1 MLLFVCLFFSSS
13 SAMVLQHFYDHVL
26 PVNSVS
32 EQLNLYEMRMKPH
45 AYSPN
50 WRDVSPLFVQH
61 LTQNM
66 LDTGGPTSI
75 VATVGTG
82 FRFALSQKVPRLSA
96 IAVRDIEILV
106 TSKNEPSHSAQNG
119 GVSSSEMPAL
129 T

>member
-1 MLLFVCLFFSSS
+1 
-13 SAMVLQHFYDHVL
+13 
-26 PVNSVS
+26 
-32 EQLNLYEMRMKPH
+32 MRMKPH

-50 WRDVSPLFVQH
+50 WRAVSPLFVQH

-66 LDTGGPTSI
+66 LDIGGPTSI

-96 IAVRDIEILV
+96 IAFGDIEILV

-129 T
+129 TYDAKKLKNQKRFTDKMCSLCMYS